1 MFACRGPWPCPRPS
15 DRYHNHL
22 DADLK
27 KLKWS
32 TEEEQLLLQLQAE
45 LGNKWSTI
53 SRQLPGRYG
62 DASTA
67 CVFP

>member
-1 MFACRGPWPCPRPS
+1 MFGALLPLVPC
-15 DRYHNHL
+15 RYHNHL

-32 TEEEQLLLQLQAE
+32 AEEEQLLLQLQEE

-53 SRQLPGRYG
+53 SRQLPGR
-62 DASTA
+62 
-67 CVFP
+67 